1 MHNRVT
7 RYAAGAAYI
16 SGIMGIVGFV
26 SMVLFFALEAP
37 QAAASSGSGFYFWG
51 LISDISGPATMV
63 PLLLVVLALHQIERD
78 TAPMLSRIAAAFGMI
93 GALAVTVLQLL
104 LIFKFLTFEQEVGPV
119 VLANAVVGVWLV
131 LANHLARVQA
141 VLSPRLAWLG
151 IVVGMSF
158 VLYPVIFPIV
168 GGAGFYNNLGSN
180 YLLLIVTSL
189 IFLISYIGFPVWAV
203 WLGRVWSRQ
212 RATAR
217 TEAAYAR

>member
-1 MHNRVT
+1 MLNRVT

-26 SMVLFFALEAP
+26 SLVLFFALEAP
-37 QAAASSGSGFYFWG
+37 AGSQGTQLWG
-51 LISDISGPATMV
+51 PLSDISGPATMV
-63 PLLLVVLALHQIERD
+63 PLLIVVLALHQIERD
-78 TAPMLSRIAAAFGMI
+78 RAPMLSRIAAVFGMI

-131 LANHLARVQA
+131 LANHLARIQA

-151 IVVGMSF
+151 LAVGVSF

-168 GGAGFYNNLGSN
+168 GGAGFYDNIGSN

-189 IFLISYIGFPVWAV
+189 IFLISYIGFPAWAI
-203 WLGRVWSRQ
+203 WLGRVWSSQ
-212 RATAR
+212 RET
-217 TEAAYAR
+217 THGEAVYAR